1 MPATCKLGCG
11 VRVEDAHLR
20 LVERFRVDFLVE
32 SFGDRGALKDAILP
46 KEKPVF
52 ESEFG
57 EREAH
62 DEALPREEWPVQ
74 PARQAL
80 RIVSLRMSTSTRTY
94 HHT

>member
-11 VRVEDAHLR
+11 VGVEDAHLR

-32 SFGDRGALKDAILP
+32 GFRDRGALEDAILP
-46 KEKPVF
+46 EEEPVF
-52 ESEFG
+52 ESEFRK
-57 EREAH
+57 READ

-80 RIVSLRMSTSTRTY
+80 RAVSLRVSTSATIY